1 MAQKYSHEQIM
12 AMSPEEK
19 EALKQ
24 QLLAEKARMSQAP
37 QASPY
42 AQARPTLG
50 QSLGRSLL
58 MGTQA
63 YTTGQ
68 IPKEAYESLS
78 PATSAEPD
86 WYAKQQFEQEQA
98 KEMEKYKAELKPRG
112 TSFKNIG
119 GTLVAIDQD
128 TGDVTEVFKTPP
140 KEKRPQDIKAE
151 MDIADRERANT
162 LSSQSIKTS
171 AQDTID
177 TIGEVRKGL
186 TMPTGFGFFGDFPS
200 IPGTKRATWETYV
213 NKLLSTKIVN
223 LMNEMKNASKT
234 GATGFG
240 QLNEKELAVLTNAA
254 TALKKTLPAEDAA
267 RILDELE
274 AIAGKV
280 LSGERGVYGAG
291 GVSPQAQPDTDND
304 PLGLR

>member
-1 MAQKYSHEQIM
+1 MPIDRAKAEQMSLEELMALRDQ
-12 AMSPEEK
+12 
-19 EALKQ
+19 LKSERQ
-24 QLLAEKARMSQAP
+24 TQPQVQAP
-37 QASPY
+37 Q
-42 AQARPTLG
+42 RPNMMN
-50 QSLGRSLL
+50 QLGRALL
-58 MGTQA
+58 LGGRA

-68 IPKEAYESLS
+68 VPAEAL
-78 PATSAEPD
+78 TGGGTTTEPD
-86 WYAKQQFEQEQA
+86 WYTKQQVEQEQK
-98 KEMEKYKAELKPRG
+98 KEMAKYSAELKPRG

-128 TGDVTEVFKTPP
+128 TGDVTEVFKAPP

-162 LSSQSIKTS
+162 LATQSIKTS

-254 TALKKTLPAEDAA
+254 TALKKTLPAEDAEK
-267 RILDELE
+267 ILDELE
-274 AIAGKV
+274 TIAGKV
-280 LSGERGVYGAG
+280 LSGERGVYGA

>member
-1 MAQKYSHEQIM
+1 MAYTRDQIIN
-12 AMSPEEK
+12 MSPEER
-19 EALKQ
+19 AMLKKQLQAEVAQ
-24 QLLAEKARMSQAP
+24 QPQAPVPQPQAP
-37 QASPY
+37 Q
-42 AQARPTLG
+42 RPNMMN
-50 QSLGRSLL
+50 QLGRALL
-58 MGTQA
+58 LGGRA

-68 IPKEAYESLS
+68 VPAEAL
-78 PATSAEPD
+78 TGGGTTTEPD
-86 WYAKQQFEQEQA
+86 WYTKQQVEQEQK
-98 KEMEKYKAELKPRG
+98 KEMAKYSAELKPRG

-128 TGDVTEVFKTPP
+128 TGDVTEVFKAPP

-162 LSSQSIKTS
+162 LATQSIKTS

-177 TIGEVRKGL
+177 TIGVVRKGL

-254 TALKKTLPAEDAA
+254 TALKKTLPAEDAEK
-267 RILDELE
+267 ILDELE
-274 AIAGKV
+274 TIAGKV
-280 LSGERGVYGAG
+280 LSGERGVYGA